1 MDTTQPELPDTRAT
15 WSDLAHRWRW
25 LSPAQ
30 RTEVEA
36 AVDELR
42 RAELRLH
49 AALFGV
55 TSPVVFQVVYLEAR

>member
-15 WSDLAHRWRW
+15 WSDLAHRW

-55 TSPVVFQVVYLEAR
+55 TSPVVFQVVYLEAP